1 MKRKMIA
8 IFSCVAL
15 LLTGCASHKTDGAP
29 KGRFKSVS
37 YSVSSMD
44 RTVNAGFLLRLE
56 ASGELVFHAGC
67 FISSVEFIVSGA
79 ALDAEIANEITRIA
93 AEYQMLARRGKDR
106 QPKIFALDDQGPS
119 FSVSFSGEGET
130 ASLDDGYKKPG
141 SFFDGYAEIRDLL
154 YELAEKHFNAF
165 FESYGGRWTADN
177 GAMGRYLE
185 FSLTDE
191 AAGCRSGNPGEQRQR
206 PTADISALELT
217 AEGVYHL
224 SVCYPGEEP
233 DDMDNGREERW
244 EEYYIRPLENGRIAV
259 SGEQG
264 GSETIYCF
272 ESGQTA

>member
-1 MKRKMIA
+1 MSNAFNTARWLACLFAAALSVLAFCNTLKPDYLVCCLLCSLTSPCFDALRGFRWV
-8 IFSCVAL
+8 FSAACVFVAL
-15 LLTGCASHKTDGAP
+15 RAIILTP
-29 KGRFKSVS
+29 V
-37 YSVSSMD
+37 
-44 RTVNAGFLLRLE
+44 LLRSQR
-56 ASGELVFHAGC
+56 AQ
-67 FISSVEFIVSGA
+67 ISLLSVKH
-79 ALDAEIANEITRIA
+79 ALDALPDGLMFARSDGFVRLQNEAVMRLCDRID
-93 AEYQMLARRGKDR
+93 G
-106 QPKIFALDDQGPS
+106 GT
-119 FSVSFSGEGET
+119 VSDAT
-130 ASLDDGYKKPG
+130 
-141 SFFDGYAEIRDLL
+141 
-154 YELAEKHFNAF
+154 N

-244 EEYYIRPLENGRIAV
+244 EEYYILPLENGRIAV

-264 GSETIYCF
+264 GSETIYYF